1 MRVLPK
7 LGLAMLPV
15 ALSVTLALS
24 SLASARQVDTM
35 TEQYRSKGEAI
46 ALALAFSLSANT
58 KETLAGNVGR
68 IKDLIS
74 SSKTI
79 AGVSYIYIQDWE
91 ESILAHTFEPT
102 FPTSFSET
110 NSVEKGTLGAGERVK
125 VAPSLQID
133 TPQGRLWAMDIA
145 APIGDGALGVVHV
158 GMDRR
163 SIERQV
169 AAVRRSLIAL
179 GLGVGIAGVLLGL
192 LMAVVL
198 FVRPIRRLTAL
209 TNEIATRGDL
219 TIPIDA
225 RSQDEIGDLARSF
238 ARMVDGLRGINGGL
252 QESARVLTTSVS
264 DLTHSA
270 QEQQHTITRQ
280 AAALQQTQSTAQEIR
295 QTSAAAAR
303 KAESVLEV
311 AQRAEEITR
320 SGEAALEKT
329 MDALNEMRAQVS
341 SMAEKVAALSQAS
354 GQIGRITD
362 TVKDLADQ
370 SNMLALNAAIEAV
383 RSGEHGKGF
392 AVVARE
398 ISHARRRIDPRHRSG
413 ARGPRRSHAGH
424 LRGRLHRSRRR
435 RADGARPRAGQGV
448 RREPES
454 ALGDRPRQL
463 LGRAPDRGGRQPAG
477 HRRRDDLQGGA
488 RAVRHHGRDGP
499 APRPDRSR
507 RQRSPD
513 GIEQGDRAGR
523 KLPGV
528 AHARRGGPA
537 GGDTIRN

>member
-398 ISHARRRIDPRHRSG
+398 IRTLADESIRATVRVRGVLDEVTQAISG
-413 ARGPRRSHAGH
+413 AVSIA
-424 LRGRLHRSRRR
+424 
-435 RADGARPRAGQGV
+435 RAGEERMERGLAQAKASGENLRALSEIVRGNSSAARQIAEAVNQQDTGVEMIFKAVRELSATMEETV
-448 RREPES
+448 RR
-454 ALGDRPRQL
+454 LGQT
-463 LGRAPDRGGRQPAG
+463 G
-477 HRRRDDLQGGA
+477 HA
-488 RAVRHHGRDGP
+488 ASAVRTVSNKVTELAESYR
-499 APRPDRSR
+499 
-507 RQRSPD
+507 
-513 GIEQGDRAGR
+513 
-523 KLPGV
+523 V
-528 AHARRGGPA
+528 
-537 GGDTIRN
+537 

>member
-24 SLASARQVDTM
+24 SLASARQVETM

-110 NSVEKGTLGAGERVK
+110 NSVEKGTLRAGERVK

-133 TPQGRLWAMDIA
+133 TPQGRIWAMDIA
-145 APIGDGALGVVHV
+145 APIGDGELGGVHV
-158 GMDRR
+158 GMDLR
-163 SIERQV
+163 SIEGQV
-169 AAVRRSLIAL
+169 ASVRRSLVAL
-179 GLGVGIAGVLLGL
+179 GLVVGIAGVLLGL

-252 QESARVLTTSVS
+252 QESARVLTTSGS

-311 AQRAEEITR
+311 AKRAEEITR

-329 MDALNEMRAQVS
+329 IDALSEMRAQVS
-341 SMAEKVAALSQAS
+341 SMAEKVGALSEAS

-398 ISHARRRIDPRHRSG
+398 IRSL
-413 ARGPRRSHAGH
+413 ADQSIQAT
-424 LRGRLHRSRRR
+424 SR
-435 RADGARPRAGQGV
+435 V
-448 RREPES
+448 REILE
-454 ALGDRPRQL
+454 DI
-463 LGRAPDRGGRQPAG
+463 
-477 HRRRDDLQGGA
+477 GGA
-488 RAVRHHGRDGP
+488 IRGAVAITERGSQKIEGGLLQVKQSGENLRELSNIVKDNSSAVRQIAAAVSQQNAGITQIFSAVTDQTRMMDETMRRLETTTQAASTLKALSDRVSEVVGRF
-499 APRPDRSR
+499 R
-507 RQRSPD
+507 
-513 GIEQGDRAGR
+513 
-523 KLPGV
+523 V
-528 AHARRGGPA
+528 
-537 GGDTIRN
+537 